1 MIRLF
6 PRIGALVVVA
16 LAVLSFV
23 SPVVAKKTLRVMT
36 YNIHV
41 GVGMDKKLDL
51 QRIAEVINRERPDL
65 VGLQEVD
72 RGVKRTEGRDE
83 IVELAALTRMEY
95 AFAPNLDYQG
105 GKYGV
110 AILSRFPIKNT
121 IHRMFENKR
130 EAERRGMLQV
140 EVEVDRK
147 PLTFVTTHLDYQ
159 FEDGRLFETEQL
171 LQFLTGAK
179 EPLIVVADL
188 NDVPAGSAYQLMRTR
203 FDDAW
208 VTSRTKGD
216 GFSYPADKPLKRID
230 HIFYSKGV
238 RAKKAWV
245 VETLASDHIPVVA
258 DVELGKFESQH
269 AAQIDWS
276 RYQDMAVD
284 LMQQYLRIDTSNPP
298 GNELRA
304 AQFFKKLF
312 DQHGIEN
319 EVFEYQPGRANIIA
333 RIRGNG
339 SKRPI
344 ILLSHSDV
352 VTAEPASWEVDPFSG
367 VIKNGYI
374 WGRGTLD
381 MKGEGLLHLM
391 TMIVLKRE
399 KPELS
404 RDVIFLATADEEVH
418 DEGSL
423 WMIANKADLFKN
435 AEYLLTEG
443 GDNLLEDGAV
453 KVVGVDVAEK
463 APFWLRLTATGLPG
477 HGSRPVADSAANRLV
492 RAMSRILDWQT
503 PIRLMPAVEKYFKDV
518 APLQK
523 EPLRTQFANI
533 RESLQDP
540 EFVKWLTGQRDYNF
554 LVRNTISITVLSGSK
569 QTNVIPNAAT
579 CNLDV
584 RLLPGESPEDFLKA
598 LTAVIAD
605 PTIKIENIN
614 RFKPPNS
621 SSVDTELFSLI
632 ARRTK
637 ANHPNAVITTK
648 MLSGYT
654 ESQLY
659 RQLGIIAYGWAPFYT
674 TPEEDEGV
682 HGNNERI
689 SVKNIREGTREF
701 YEVVREISRQA
712 FLIADF

>member
-6 PRIGALVVVA
+6 SRIGALVIVACAILSFSASQA
-16 LAVLSFV
+16 LA
-23 SPVVAKKTLRVMT
+23 KRTLRVMT

-41 GVGMDKKLDL
+41 GVGMDKRLDL
-51 QRIAEVINRERPDL
+51 QRIADVINRERPDL

-72 RGVKRTEGRDE
+72 RGVKRTEGKDE
-83 IVELAALTRMEY
+83 IAELAAMTRMQY
-95 AFAPNLDYQG
+95 AFAPNLDFQG

-121 IHRMFENKR
+121 VHRMFENKR
-130 EAERRGMLQV
+130 ESERRGMLLV

-171 LQFLTGAK
+171 LRHLGEVK
-179 EPLIVVADL
+179 GPLIVVADL
-188 NDVPAGSAYQLMRTR
+188 NDLPSGSSYQLMRTR

-208 VTSRTKGD
+208 IVSGAKGD
-216 GFSYPADKPLKRID
+216 GFSYPADKPAKRID
-230 HIFYSKGV
+230 HIFSSKGV
-238 RAKKAWV
+238 KAKKAWV

-258 DVELGKFESQH
+258 DVEVDRLETQH
-269 AAQIDWS
+269 AAEQIDWP

-298 GNELRA
+298 GNEIQA
-304 AQFFKKLF
+304 AKFFKRIF

-319 EVFEYQPGRANIIA
+319 EIFEYKPGRANIIA
-333 RIRGNG
+333 RLKGNG

-344 ILLSHSDV
+344 ILLSHTDV
-352 VTAEPASWEVDPFSG
+352 VTAEPAAWEVDPFSA
-367 VIKNGYI
+367 VIKNDYI
-374 WGRGTLD
+374 YGRGALD

-391 TMIVLKRE
+391 TMILLKRE
-399 KPELS
+399 GPPLS
-404 RDVIFLATADEEVH
+404 RDVIFLGTADEEVD

-443 GDNLLEDGAV
+443 GDNLLENGEV

-463 APFWLRLTATGLPG
+463 APFWLRLTATGTPG
-477 HGSRPVADSAANRLV
+477 HGSRPVADSASNRLI
-492 RAMSRILDWQT
+492 RAMARILEWET
-503 PIRLMPAVEKYFKDV
+503 PVKLLPAIEKYFKDI
-518 APLQK
+518 APLQQ
-523 EPLRTQFANI
+523 EPLRSRFANI
-533 RESLQDP
+533 RESLKDP
-540 EFVKWLTGQRDYNF
+540 AFVKTLTSQREYNF
-554 LVRNTISITVLSGSK
+554 LLRNTVSITMLSGSK
-569 QTNVIPNAAT
+569 QTNVIPVTAT
-579 CNLDV
+579 CNIDV
-584 RLLPGESPEDFLKA
+584 RLLPGESPDEFLKA

-605 PTIKIENIN
+605 PTIKIENVN

-621 SSVDTELFSLI
+621 SSVDSELFSLI

-637 ANHPNAVITTK
+637 ANHPKAVITTK

-659 RQLGIIAYGWAPFYT
+659 RQLGIIAYGWAPIYT
-674 TPEEDEGV
+674 TPDDDEGV

-689 SVKNIREGTREF
+689 SVKNVRQGTREF
-701 YEVVREISRQA
+701 YEVVRDISR
-712 FLIADF
+712 

>member
-1 MIRLF
+1 MIRPF
-6 PRIGALVVVA
+6 PRIGALLSVA
-16 LAVLSFV
+16 FAVLAFSA
-23 SPVVAKKTLRVMT
+23 PVWARKMLRVMT

-51 QRIAEVINRERPDL
+51 QRIADVINHERPDL

-72 RGVKRTEGRDE
+72 RGVKRTEGKDE
-83 IVELAALTRMEY
+83 IAELAALTRMEY
-95 AFAPNLDYQG
+95 AFAPNLDFQG

-110 AILSRFPIKNT
+110 AILSRFPIRNT
-121 IHRMFENKR
+121 VHRMFENKR
-130 EAERRGMLQV
+130 ETERRGMLLV

-171 LQFLTGAK
+171 LKNLTGAK

-188 NDVPAGSAYQLMRTR
+188 NDVPTGSAYQLMRTK

-208 VTSRTKGD
+208 VTSRATGD
-216 GFSYPADKPLKRID
+216 GFSYPADKPVKRID

-245 VETLASDHIPVVA
+245 VETLASDHVPVVA
-258 DVELGKFESQH
+258 DVEVGRTETQH
-269 AAQIDWS
+269 AAAQIDWP

-304 AQFFKKLF
+304 AQFFKKIF
-312 DQHGIEN
+312 DQYGIEN
-319 EVFEYQPGRANIIA
+319 EIFEYKPGRANIIA
-333 RIRGNG
+333 RLRGNG

-344 ILLSHSDV
+344 VLLSHTDV

-367 VIKNGYI
+367 VIKNDYI
-374 WGRGTLD
+374 WGRGALD

-391 TMIVLKRE
+391 AMIILKRE
-399 KPELS
+399 GPPLS
-404 RDVIFLATADEEVH
+404 RDVIFLGTADEEVH
-418 DEGSL
+418 DEGSY
-423 WMIANKADLFKN
+423 WMIENKADLFKN

-443 GDNLLEDGAV
+443 GDNLLENGAV

-463 APFWLRLTATGLPG
+463 APFWLRLTATGQPG

-492 RAMSRILDWQT
+492 HAMSRILLWET
-503 PIRLMPAVEKYFKDV
+503 PVRLLPAVEKYFKDV

-523 EPLRTQFANI
+523 EPLRSQFANI
-533 RESLQDP
+533 RESLKDP
-540 EFVKWLTGQRDYNF
+540 NFVKWVTGQREYNF
-554 LVRNTISITVLSGSK
+554 LVRNTISITMLSGSK

-584 RLLPGESPEDFLKA
+584 RLLPGESPEEFLKA

-659 RQLGIIAYGWAPFYT
+659 RQLGITAYGWAPFYT
-674 TPEEDEGV
+674 TPEDDEGV

-701 YEVVREISRQA
+701 YEVVREISH
-712 FLIADF
+712 